1 MYPVE
6 EPTPEVRSPLLA
18 DKVALLRIAAERN
31 ARMGI
36 VYNPEGT
43 AASYRAAIERC
54 GVRPE

>member
-1 MYPVE
+1 MDPTDDA
-6 EPTPEVRSPLLA
+6 TPEVWSPLLA

-36 VYNPEGT
+36 VHDPTVT
-43 AASYRAAIERC
+43 AADSRAAIERC